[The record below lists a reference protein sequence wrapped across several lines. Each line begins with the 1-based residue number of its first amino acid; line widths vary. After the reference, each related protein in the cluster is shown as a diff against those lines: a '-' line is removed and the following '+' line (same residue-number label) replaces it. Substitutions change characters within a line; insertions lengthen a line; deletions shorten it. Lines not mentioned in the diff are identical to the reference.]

1 MKQIIVVTLCLI
13 SIHTQAQK
21 RSMQFSIAAE
31 AAVMATEQAFSV
43 YNLGFGGSGKV
54 LYPTGQR
61 DYLTGSVGV
70 IAFSGRSG
78 PAEVVFAD
86 AIKDPSTLAAIKA
99 FSKGINVAH
108 PSLTNITA
116 KVGYKYFIDK
126 TFSTEIE
133 AGYTYSSVKKLFES
147 IAGDIGGY
155 VFSGGFGFLI
165 AKKMDIGMR
174 YELFETTASRT
185 NYTSYVGLRTLLMLD
200 FRK

>member
-31 AAVMATEQAFSV
+31 AAVMATEQAYKV

-54 LYPTGQR
+54 LYPTGER
-61 DYLTGSVGV
+61 DYFTGSVGV

-78 PAEVVFAD
+78 SPNKLFDVPVDIFNLSNYN
-86 AIKDPSTLAAIKA
+86 I
-99 FSKGINVAH
+99 AH
-108 PSLTNITA
+108 PSLTILPI
-116 KVGYKYFIDK
+116 KVGYKHFVTSK
-126 TFSTEIE
+126 FNLE
-133 AGYTYSSVKKLFES
+133 AEGGYTVAWVKKFETS
-147 IAGDIGGY
+147 YPGDIGGY